1 MEVALAFVAEAVPVR
16 AVDIW
21 SLAVCAVGYQCAALT
36 AIHGCWSPSASVRRS
51 ARDASSVMAF
61 TRCRWHGIH
70 RGRGRCTSALYV
82 VVVASLGSTSAFGH
96 WSSWWRESLRSW
108 AGRLQGRACLRYSAA
123 GMTLDSAASTCLG
136 YRRRCSTVTSVMA
149 VVLVTCV
156 LGCACLPGCKACR
169 LAVCG
174 S

>member
-21 SLAVCAVGYQCAALT
+21 SLAVCFIGYQCAALT
-36 AIHGCWSPSASVRRS
+36 ASCGCQSPSASVRRS
-51 ARDASSVMAF
+51 ARDAGDLCFA
-61 TRCRWHGIH
+61 RCRWHGIH
-70 RGRGRCTSALYV
+70 RGRGRCPSALYV

-96 WSSWWRESLRSW
+96 WRSWWRKSPRSGV
-108 AGRLQGRACLRYSAA
+108 GRLQGRACLRYSAA
-123 GMTLDSAASTCLG
+123 GMTSDSTASTRLG
-136 YRRRCSTVTSVMA
+136 YQCRCSTATSVMA
-149 VVLVTCV
+149 VVLMTCV
-156 LGCACLPGCKACR
+156 LGCVCLLGCKACR